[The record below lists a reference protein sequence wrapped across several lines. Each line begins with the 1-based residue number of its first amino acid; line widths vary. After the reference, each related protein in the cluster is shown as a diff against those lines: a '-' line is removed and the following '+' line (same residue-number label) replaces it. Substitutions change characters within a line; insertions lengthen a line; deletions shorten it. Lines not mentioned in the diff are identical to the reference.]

1 MKKRLL
7 IITQHFWP
15 EQFTINQVIKIL
27 KAKYKVDVF
36 TCKPNYPT
44 GNFFR
49 GYSFFS
55 KNFQKYNGINVYRCP
70 VIPRKNATNLNLLIN
85 YLSFAFFSSIW
96 LFIFFFKK
104 YDYIL
109 IYQTTPVTT
118 SIPGIILSKIKKIPL
133 ILWVQDLWPDT
144 IKATGHLKNKFIYKI
159 ISIISNRIYKSSD
172 IIAAQSEGIKK
183 IVKKRF
189 KNKKIFYLPNVVI
202 ENKKN
207 INPKKFIIENK
218 LERKI
223 KIVFTGNTG
232 VAQNLEFILKVAKKI
247 LNIGKFKKIQFLIVG
262 GGSNLNKLKKIKN
275 DLKLNNV
282 VFYGHIKS
290 NKISKYFSLSDYFI
304 LTIKK
309 KSIFLNT
316 IPNKFIN
323 YLYMG
328 KPIIGCTNGDVS
340 KIINNYRCG
349 FSCKPDSISNFKK
362 ILNKILTIKKK
373 DYNDMKINS
382 KKAYNDNFTHKIFL
396 NRFNNI
402 INKYENNIIS

>member
-1 MKKRLL
+1 VKKRLL

-15 EQFTINQVIKIL
+15 EQFTINQVVKIL

-44 GNFFR
+44 GNFFK

-70 VIPRKNATNLNLLIN
+70 VLPRKNATNLNLLIN
-85 YLSFAFFSSIW
+85 YLSFVFFSSIW

-104 YDYIL
+104 YDYIF

-133 ILWVQDLWPDT
+133 ILWIQDLWPDT
-144 IKATGHLKNKFIYKI
+144 VRATGHVKNKFIYKV

-183 IVKKRF
+183 IVEKRF
-189 KNKKIFYLPNVVI
+189 ENKKIFYLPNVVI

-207 INPKKFIIENK
+207 INSKKFIIENK
-218 LERKI
+218 LVKKI
-223 KIVFTGNTG
+223 KILFTGNTG

-247 LNIGKFKKIQFLIVG
+247 LNINRFKKIKFLIVG

-275 DLKLNNV
+275 DLRLNNV

-290 NKISKYFSLSDYFI
+290 NEISKYFSLGDYFI

-323 YLYMG
+323 YLYVG

-340 KIINNYRCG
+340 KIINKYRCG
-349 FSCKPDSISNFKK
+349 FCCKPDSVNDFKK
-362 ILNKILTIKKK
+362 ILNKILNIRKKE
-373 DYNDMKINS
+373 YNDMSINS
-382 KKAYNDNFTHKIFL
+382 KKSYNDNFTHKIFL

-402 INKYENNIIS
+402 INKYENNIIN